1 MLFRSQPYM
10 KDGKTPLIKELRA
23 EQQALYAEKD
33 KMYQQYGSAKSQQ
46 KELDV
51 IKKNIDMI
59 IGKDNSQ
66 EREVQK
72 KRSGELE

>member
-1 MLFRSQPYM
+1 M

-23 EQQALYAEKD
+23 EQQALYSEKD
-33 KMYQQYGSAKSQQ
+33 KLYQQYGSAKSQQ
-46 KELDV
+46 KELEV
-51 IKKNIDMI
+51 IMENVDMI

-66 EREVQK
+66 EREAQK